1 MLCYNVFERSDIM
14 KKLVIGLF
22 TIVLCLFLV
31 SCSKVE
37 GNKEIVGTWV
47 NDTTLEGYEFIYT
60 FLEDGTGTYDVAG
73 TIMNFKYT
81 IKGDRISFEFTDEDM
96 ETLDTTFEI
105 KDDVLNVRDS
115 NGEDVLYE
123 KVKLS

>member
-1 MLCYNVFERSDIM
+1 M

-31 SCSKVE
+31 SCSKAK
-37 GNKEIVGTWV
+37 GNEEIVGTWV
-47 NDTTLEGYEFIYT
+47 NDTTLEGYKFIYT
-60 FLEDGTGTYDVAG
+60 FLSDGTGSYDVAG

-81 IKGDRISFEFTDEDM
+81 IDGNNISFEFTDEEM

-115 NGEDVLYE
+115 NGEDVLYKKE
-123 KVKLS
+123 KLS